1 MIRRYA
7 LVILTAVLVCGSSTT
22 FRASDCSKTSIGLS
36 TAGYVR
42 TPAHEEGG
50 LAAKAAVVPRDTSG
64 APPLL
69 PASLG

>member
-50 LAAKAAVVPRDTSG
+50 SQRRRRLFRATRAAL
-64 APPLL
+64 PLL